1 MGLGDF
7 KRVACAVKSLLK
19 LEKLESLPISVATQ
33 PQIEDVSGPVAQHK
47 KTAPKGGLK
56 GVLQRGLGLEVD
68 AAARVDQVE
77 VVDRH
82 WDVLQLS
89 AWRNRGIACYQA
101 HVGVKVLIGKIE
113 VHGSGF
119 EALIQGQEPTIDL

>member
-1 MGLGDF
+1 MSVGLGDF

-56 GVLQRGLGLEVD
+56 GVLQRGLGLEVE
-68 AAARVDQVE
+68 APASVE
-77 VVDRH
+77 HVEIVDRFA
-82 WDVLQLS
+82 D
-89 AWRNRGIACYQA
+89 
-101 HVGVKVLIGKIE
+101 
-113 VHGSGF
+113 
-119 EALIQGQEPTIDL
+119 ALELAVR